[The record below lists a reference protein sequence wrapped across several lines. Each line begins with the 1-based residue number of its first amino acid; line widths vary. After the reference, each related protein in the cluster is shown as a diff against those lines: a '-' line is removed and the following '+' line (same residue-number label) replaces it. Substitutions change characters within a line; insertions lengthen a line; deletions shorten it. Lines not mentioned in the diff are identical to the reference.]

1 MRTGRILPG
10 IGVLN
15 GRVFVVGGE
24 FDSEILA
31 NGEVYDPHEDTWAPI
46 ASMSIPRY
54 LVKIQIIFPL
64 FQHISQNIY
73 S

>member
-10 IGVLN
+10 IAVLN

-54 LVKIQIIFPL
+54 QLYIKSVAWRTNYKYI
-64 FQHISQNIY
+64 
-73 S
+73 

>member
-10 IGVLN
+10 IAVLN

-31 NGEVYDPHEDTWAPI
+31 SGEVYDPQEDNWAPI
-46 ASMSIPRY
+46 ASMSISR
-54 LVKIQIIFPL
+54 
-64 FQHISQNIY
+64 
-73 S
+73 

>member
-54 LVKIQIIFPL
+54 FRSHYSFSNVE
-64 FQHISQNIY
+64 NIY
-73 S
+73 FETY

>member
-54 LVKIQIIFPL
+54 C
-64 FQHISQNIY
+64 HISIINLFPVAKSFRQF
-73 S
+73 